1 MEAMEFKVSSS
12 IARILIIVDGA
23 RADWAARPGNKFKGG
38 GQARTDQLTS
48 SDQSSVVLNS
58 TALPGSWGLELLY
71 LLNLPQILPSIM
83 EILHYSAEDIRFT

>member
-58 TALPGSWGLELLY
+58 TALPSISGSELLY
-71 LLNLPQILPSIM
+71 QLKTPQIMPSVI
-83 EILHYSAEDIRFT
+83 EIL